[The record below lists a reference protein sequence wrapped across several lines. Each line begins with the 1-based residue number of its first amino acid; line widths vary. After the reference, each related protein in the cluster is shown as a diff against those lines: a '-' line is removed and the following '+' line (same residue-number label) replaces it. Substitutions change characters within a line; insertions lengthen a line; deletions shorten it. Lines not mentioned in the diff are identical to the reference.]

1 MSGSVNKV
9 ILIGYL
15 GQDPKIKTSKG
26 GKKWAMMSVATGRQ
40 WKDKDSGERMEK
52 THWHNVVTFHNDTAE
67 MLEAKAKKGS
77 RIYVEGELENR
88 SYHDIEID
96 KARWVTEVVVSGLFG
111 TNIQVL
117 TSDGIGQGD
126 SRRGGAPDPAG
137 PEDYG
142 SKPKPSSCGA
152 RQPAQKHDEDVPF

>member
-1 MSGSVNKV
+1 
-9 ILIGYL
+9 
-15 GQDPKIKTSKG
+15 
-26 GKKWAMMSVATGRQ
+26 MMSVATGRQ

>member
-9 ILIGYL
+9 ILIGNL
-15 GQDPKIKTSKG
+15 GQDPKIKTTRG
-26 GKKWAMMSVATGRQ
+26 GKKWAMISVATSRR
-40 WKDKDSGERMEK
+40 WTDKESGEKTEK

-77 RIYVEGELENR
+77 RVYVEGELENR

-96 KARWVTEVVVSGLFG
+96 KDRWVTEVVVSGFNG

-117 TSDGIGQGD
+117 TSDHIGQ
-126 SRRGGAPDPAG
+126 S
-137 PEDYG
+137 
-142 SKPKPSSCGA
+142 
-152 RQPAQKHDEDVPF
+152 